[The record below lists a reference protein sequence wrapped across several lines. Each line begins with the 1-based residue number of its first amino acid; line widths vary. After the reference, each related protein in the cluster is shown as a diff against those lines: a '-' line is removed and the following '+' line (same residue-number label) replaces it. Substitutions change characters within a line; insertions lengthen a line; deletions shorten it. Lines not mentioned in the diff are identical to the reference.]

1 MKLKSKISFLSL
13 GLLSSSFAAIFL
25 CWAVYTFSLSQ
36 NALSSIE
43 VYREAIKALQSNYYD
58 VSTVVKALSKRNI
71 TDCSKEDKNNS
82 YYDSI
87 KCLINKI
94 NDPYTKFLSPEEARK
109 ELRRIKRTTF
119 GLGISLDVL
128 NPSLIAKV
136 QSGSPAEKAGIKPG
150 DQIISINGAP
160 VEYITESEINDLL
173 SNSSSKNKVSLDLK
187 RKYTYFSAIIEVEE
201 VSTSSVRG
209 KILQNNI
216 AYIRIDDLL
225 PNNAFSELEIKLKDK
240 NVQNTKGLIL
250 DLRGNKGGLLKNAIN
265 ISDDLMNEGKIVIIK
280 SFKGQEVLIAKP
292 GSLYDKPIVLLIDR
306 HTASASEVIAAA
318 LQDNR
323 KAVLIG
329 QISYGKGMIQK
340 IHSLSD
346 GSLLH
351 ITVNKF
357 FTPNGKEI
365 NRVGIRPNIISTEPN
380 DQLSKAIQIL
390 EGKMKVSNY

>member
-1 MKLKSKISFLSL
+1 M

-25 CWAVYTFSLSQ
+25 CWVIYTFSLSQ

-119 GLGISLDVL
+119 GLGISLDAL

-136 QSGSPAEKAGIKPG
+136 QSGSPSEKAGVKPG

-240 NVQNTKGLIL
+240 RVQNTKGLIL

-280 SFKGQEVLIAKP
+280 SFKGQETLSAKP

-318 LQDNR
+318 LQDNHR
-323 KAVLIG
+323 AVLIG

-390 EGKMKVSNY
+390 EGKLKVSNY